1 MFEKNK
7 HKKPPG
13 EFVKKKKKFLMK
25 QKKKEGKVYINV
37 FIFIQI
43 KNAKLFSNMISQ
55 QFK

>member
-13 EFVKKKKKFLMK
+13 EFVKKKKKKFLMK

-37 FIFIQI
+37 FNLHSNKKCKTILQHD
-43 KNAKLFSNMISQ
+43 FSAI
-55 QFK
+55 

>member
-13 EFVKKKKKFLMK
+13 EFVKKEKVFNEN
-25 QKKKEGKVYINV
+25 KKEGKVYINV

-43 KNAKLFSNMISQ
+43 KNGKLFSNMISQ